1 MKKLLGTLAFTCFTF
16 IAFSQK
22 IVVTGIVLDNITNQ
36 PLSGATVTIN
46 NQSIITDDDGIFVFK
61 KITKQN
67 FSIEVSIV
75 GYANFNETIT
85 SAAAEKSIII
95 KMKSIALNL
104 QALEVKSIRASNK
117 APFTKTNLSKEEIA
131 KVNLGQDL
139 PFILNQTPSVVV
151 NADAGNGVGYTGIR
165 IRGTD
170 ATRINVTLN
179 GIPFNDAESQGTF
192 FVNLPDFS
200 SSVNSSFNIYTRFLF
215 LFSLSFLKR

>member
-85 SAAAEKSIII
+85 SAAA
-95 KMKSIALNL
+95 
-104 QALEVKSIRASNK
+104 
-117 APFTKTNLSKEEIA
+117 
-131 KVNLGQDL
+131 
-139 PFILNQTPSVVV
+139 
-151 NADAGNGVGYTGIR
+151 
-165 IRGTD
+165 
-170 ATRINVTLN
+170 
-179 GIPFNDAESQGTF
+179 
-192 FVNLPDFS
+192 
-200 SSVNSSFNIYTRFLF
+200 
-215 LFSLSFLKR
+215 

>member
-1 MKKLLGTLAFTCFTF
+1 MKKLLGTLAFTCLTF

-22 IVVTGIVLDNITNQ
+22 IVVTGIVLDNITYQ

-75 GYANFNETIT
+75 GYANFNETTT

-104 QALEVKSIRASNK
+104 QALEVKSIKHLLQKPTYLKKR
-117 APFTKTNLSKEEIA
+117 
-131 KVNLGQDL
+131 L
-139 PFILNQTPSVVV
+139 P
-151 NADAGNGVGYTGIR
+151 
-165 IRGTD
+165 
-170 ATRINVTLN
+170 
-179 GIPFNDAESQGTF
+179 
-192 FVNLPDFS
+192 
-200 SSVNSSFNIYTRFLF
+200 
-215 LFSLSFLKR
+215 K